1 MTTFSA
7 TVHQNVYL
15 PPGATAVHAIVSVQ
29 AQPAEEEAA
38 AGPGTAEVIMLDCSG
53 SMGSPWL
60 KMESA
65 RVATGKAIDRLQDG
79 TWFAIVA
86 GTSFARLIY
95 PDRGTVDGE
104 PVLGL
109 AYASDGTRA
118 AAKDAIG
125 RLTAGGGTAIS
136 HWLAMARGLFET
148 RPGGINHALLLTD
161 GQDEGEERAALT
173 AELERCLG
181 RFECDCR
188 GFGTDWDQAELREI
202 SDALLGTT
210 DIIPEPSQMDAEFEA
225 IVRRT
230 MSKQVGSVF
239 LQVMTPLG
247 ASVRFFKQ
255 VSPEVVDLTDKVT
268 WRQPAGLDHDWRTVT
283 AIDPGRP
290 LVSAYPTGSWSGGE
304 DREYHVCLQV
314 TPQEIGEDHEVRAGR
329 VAVVVEGQ
337 NVARAPIRASWT
349 DDADQTTRIDHAVAH
364 YTGQEELAISI
375 EEGLEARR
383 AGDSHTATRK
393 LGRAAQLA
401 AAAGNE
407 QTTRLLLRV
416 VDIEDAERG
425 TVRLKSDVSK
435 EDLMTLDTRSRKT
448 VRLNGPPVR

>member
-1 MTTFSA
+1 VTAFSA

-15 PPGATAVHAIVSVQ
+15 PRGASAVHAIVNV
-29 AQPAEEEAA
+29 AAEAHDVD
-38 AGPGTAEVIMLDCSG
+38 AGPGAAEVIVLDCSG

-60 KMESA
+60 KMEAA
-65 RVATGKAIDRLQDG
+65 RVATGKAIDRLRDG

-86 GTSFARLIY
+86 GTSFARLVY
-95 PDRGTVDGE
+95 PDRGMVDGE

-109 AYASDGTRA
+109 AYASPATRA
-118 AAKDAIG
+118 AAKEAVG

-148 RPGGINHALLLTD
+148 RPGAINHCLLLTD

-173 AELERCLG
+173 GELERCLG

-188 GFGTDWDQAELREI
+188 GFGTDWDRAELRQI
-202 SDALLGTT
+202 SDALLGST
-210 DIIPEPSQMDAEFEA
+210 DIIPDASRMDAEFES
-225 IVRRT
+225 IVRKT

-239 LQVMTPLG
+239 IQVMTPLG
-247 ASVRFFKQ
+247 TTVKFFRQ
-255 VSPEVVDLTDKVT
+255 VSPEVMDLTDKVT
-268 WRQPAGLDHDWRTVT
+268 WQQQVGLHNDWQTVLSVDT
-283 AIDPGRP
+283 RRP
-290 LVSAYPTGSWSGGE
+290 LVSTYPTGAWGGGE
-304 DREYHVCLQV
+304 DREYHVCLEV
-314 TPQEIGEDHEVRAGR
+314 TPQQVGEDHEVRAGR
-329 VAVVVEGQ
+329 VAVVVDGQ
-337 NVARAPIRASWT
+337 SVARAPVRACWT
-349 DDADQTTRIDHAVAH
+349 DDTERTTRIDRAVAH
-364 YTGQEELAISI
+364 YTGQEELAVSI
-375 EEGLEARR
+375 EEGLEARQ
-383 AGDSHTATRK
+383 AGDRHTATRK

-401 AAAGNE
+401 VAAGNE

-448 VRLNGPPVR
+448 VRLNSSPPP